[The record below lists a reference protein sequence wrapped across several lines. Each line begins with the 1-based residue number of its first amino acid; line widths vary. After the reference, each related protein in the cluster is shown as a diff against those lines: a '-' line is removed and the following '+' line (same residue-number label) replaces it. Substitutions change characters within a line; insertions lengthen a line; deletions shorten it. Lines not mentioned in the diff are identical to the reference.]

1 MAERKSEGRALL
13 CMSLTTAMTKSTA
26 ALSRYSAARVHEPWR
41 FVYTSGCCRT
51 ALVGC

>member
-1 MAERKSEGRALL
+1 MAERESEGRALL

-26 ALSRYSAARVHEPWR
+26 FSRFTAARVHEPLL
-41 FVYTSGCCRT
+41 FVYTSGCCHT